1 MEIRQKN
8 LNHRVRLSR
17 SLKVIGT
24 DTYRSATDDF
34 LLVVW
39 SIAKNEELFRFRNER
54 RFQSKIAKF
63 SHPALK
69 LPLKGSCRNFATA
82 VALKKTS
89 VHALLPGTERVTIC
103 AFV

>member
-24 DTYRSATDDF
+24 DTDRSATDDF

-39 SIAKNEELFRFRNER
+39 SIATMHGPLGRTVSEMNVD
-54 RFQSKIAKF
+54 F
-63 SHPALK
+63 SRK
-69 LPLKGSCRNFATA
+69 SQNFPT
-82 VALKKTS
+82 L
-89 VHALLPGTERVTIC
+89 H
-103 AFV
+103 